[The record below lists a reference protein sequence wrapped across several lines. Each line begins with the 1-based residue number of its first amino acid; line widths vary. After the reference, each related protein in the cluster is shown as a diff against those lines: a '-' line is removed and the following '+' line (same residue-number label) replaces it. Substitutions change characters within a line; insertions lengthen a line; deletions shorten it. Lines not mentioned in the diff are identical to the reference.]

1 MESFIYQF
9 AELIAFVILS
19 IFVYFKQKGYLG
31 KFLTVF
37 PSKEYFYKMSSRLD
51 VIEMK
56 LVALQTQFNNI
67 SSKNGQLRPKNA
79 I

>member
-19 IFVYFKQKGYLG
+19 IFVFFKQKGYLNR
-31 KFLTVF
+31 FLTIF
-37 PSKEYFYKMSSRLD
+37 PSKEYFYKMSARLD

-56 LVALQTQFNNI
+56 LAALQTQFNN
-67 SSKNGQLRPKNA
+67 LHPKQVLQHK
-79 I
+79 